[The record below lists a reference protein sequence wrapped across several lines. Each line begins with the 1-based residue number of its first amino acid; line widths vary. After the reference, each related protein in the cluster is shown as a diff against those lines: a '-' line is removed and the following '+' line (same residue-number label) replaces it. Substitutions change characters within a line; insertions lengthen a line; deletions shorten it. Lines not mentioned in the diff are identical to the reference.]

1 MAKIVVK
8 LKDKLVNELILQKDS
23 VTTIGRDPSNGIHLV
38 NPAVSRF
45 HAKLYRQGW
54 EFYIEDMGSSN
65 GTFLNGRKVSW
76 KAGLKRNDKITIAKY
91 TLIFLD
97 DRSDYEEV
105 KRDKEDKTII
115 TEI

>member
-1 MAKIVVK
+1 MARIIVTIKGKTLHEIIV
-8 LKDKLVNELILQKDS
+8 DKDS
-23 VTTIGRDPSNGIHLV
+23 VITIGRDPSNGIHLE

-45 HAKLYRQGW
+45 HAEIYRQGW
-54 EFYIEDMGSSN
+54 EFYIKDLKSSN
-65 GTFLNGRKVSW
+65 GTFLNERRVTW

>member
-1 MAKIVVK
+1 MARIIVAV
-8 LKDKLVNELILQKDS
+8 KDKTLHEIIADKDS
-23 VTTIGRDPSNGIHLV
+23 VTTIGRDSSNGIHLV

-45 HAKLYRQGW
+45 HAKIYRQGW
-54 EFYIEDMGSSN
+54 EFYIEDRGSSN
-65 GTFLNGRKVSW
+65 GTFLNGRRVSW

-97 DRSDYEEV
+97 DKSDYEEV
-105 KRDKEDKTII
+105 KKDKEDKTVI

>member
-1 MAKIVVK
+1 MAKIIVAV
-8 LKDKLVNELILQKDS
+8 KDKTLHEVIVDKDL
-23 VTTIGRDPSNGIHLV
+23 VTTIGRDPSNGIHLA

-54 EFYIEDMGSSN
+54 EFYIEDTGSSN

-91 TLIFLD
+91 TLIFQD
-97 DRSDYEEV
+97 DKSDYEEV
-105 KRDKEDKTII
+105 KTDKQDETVII
-115 TEI
+115 KM